1 MQEIKISEKSV
12 LIRRIYLF
20 LFTLV
25 LVFLFRKLT
34 LLWLSVYLFF
44 NFFYIRAYYK
54 KLSLTLEN
62 NTLTLK
68 SGVFY
73 KFIRQIKT
81 ENIQFIKE
89 IKTPLCLLFK
99 VKTIKIY
106 TSGGKIT
113 TPHLPDSFDEKT
125 LRGN

>member
-1 MQEIKISEKSV
+1 MQEIKISEKDA

-34 LLWLSVYLFF
+34 LLWLSVYSFF

-62 NTLTLK
+62 STLTLK

-73 KFIRQIKT
+73 KFIRQIRT

-89 IKTPLCLLFK
+89 MKTPLCLFFK
-99 VKTIKIY
+99 VKKLRIY

>member
-34 LLWLSVYLFF
+34 LLWLSVYSFF